1 WRGPPPPPGCK
12 VFVGR
17 IPRDIYE
24 DKLVPLFE
32 RAGRIYEFRLMMG
45 YNSEHRG
52 YGFIKCTTR
61 KEATQAIVFLDNY
74 EISSGRFITV
84 QKSLD
89 RCHLFISSIPE
100 EMKKEEIQEEI
111 MDVTDGVVAVIVYP
125 NVIDRSKNRRYAYVD
140 YETHRA
146 AAQALWKL
154 VRGLCY
160 DVCTLFKIYTEIKIF
175 HVIGWYS
182 MSLFESDK
190 LQKEYERQ
198 QEAHSALLL
207 ENEEMKKELIHKE
220 ELLKVSLAD
229 AELKHEKALESIS
242 QLEEENSELT
252 KGMNTLRSTVEKLG
266 EQLCNCHLQ
275 TDDLKME
282 FEEQQ

>member
-1 WRGPPPPPGCK
+1 MSFKRWRGPPPPPGCK

-32 RAGRIYEFRLMMG
+32 RAGHIYEFRLMMG

-52 YGFIKCTTR
+52 YGFIKYTTR

-111 MDVTDGVVAVIVYP
+111 MDVTDGVVDVIVYP
-125 NVIDRSKNRRYAYVD
+125 NVIDRSKNRGYAYV
-140 YETHRA
+140 
-146 AAQALWKL
+146 
-154 VRGLCY
+154 
-160 DVCTLFKIYTEIKIF
+160 
-175 HVIGWYS
+175 
-182 MSLFESDK
+182 
-190 LQKEYERQ
+190 EYESHR
-198 QEAHSALLL
+198 
-207 ENEEMKKELIHKE
+207 
-220 ELLKVSLAD
+220 
-229 AELKHEKALESIS
+229 
-242 QLEEENSELT
+242 
-252 KGMNTLRSTVEKLG
+252 
-266 EQLCNCHLQ
+266 
-275 TDDLKME
+275 
-282 FEEQQ
+282 